1 MRVLYIAMVWNEAN
15 DHLGTLIVPPIQNLN
30 EKAPFENSFTD
41 TDSNDIAV
49 FYMATMISEMDAQ
62 RTWVCSDVCH
72 SLVSLSQS
80 SVSIYT

>member
-1 MRVLYIAMVWNEAN
+1 MVWNEAN

-49 FYMATMISEMDAQ
+49 FYTATMISEWMPKGRGCAL
-62 RTWVCSDVCH
+62 TCVT
-72 SLVSLSQS
+72 L
-80 SVSIYT
+80 